1 MSFLLLFAQRKT
13 AAPTP
18 QGTRAVLFGYGAGL
32 LEAQGK
38 QSMTIANGVDAPQIN
53 VTRALAGFVVQLRRE
68 RIPQD
73 QFMYVQSSLLD
84 WIGCCLAGTL
94 DPAASSLD
102 TVMQI
107 MGGEQHAVVIARG
120 RRTSVLN
127 AVLVNG
133 AAGAQLDFD
142 DIHPG
147 LIGHPSAVL
156 APTVLAL
163 GEWLGKSGREIG
175 TAYAAGYEVMVRLG
189 LAMEPNLYNRGW
201 HATGVLGVFGACA
214 AAGKVLGLSEAH
226 LTSAFAIAASQAAGL
241 RELFGTPS
249 KCIHQGKAAMA
260 GVLACLWAKEGVAS
274 SPDIFGGRNGLR
286 VFSEP
291 VQSGPA
297 LEGLGERFLLSETC
311 YKRHASSGSLHAAM
325 DAAIALRDLN
335 GLSVPDIDKVEV
347 VTHTLA
353 ADLARDNAAPKSA
366 FAAKQSMHF
375 SVALALKEGRGDLDL
390 YTDTMVFDPII
401 RALQERI
408 TVTGDA
414 SMQYIE
420 AMPAQVTVTT
430 RSGRSLTL
438 RVDAPKGRP
447 SNPMQWD
454 ELAAKF
460 RMLAGPILPVD
471 RQQEVVRSLSDL
483 DNLSVA
489 RLMSLLD

>member
-1 MSFLLLFAQRKT
+1 MGLTADIGKFVAGLRYEQIPAEAVPTVARGFTDCVGVLIAGLPEPVTSIVANSVGYPDPINTIADFAPSRISAPDMALIYGT
-13 AAPTP
+13 AAHALDYDDT
-18 QGTRAVLFGYGAGL
+18 GL
-32 LEAQGK
+32 
-38 QSMTIANGVDAPQIN
+38 T
-53 VTRALAGFVVQLRRE
+53 
-68 RIPQD
+68 
-73 QFMYVQSSLLD
+73 
-84 WIGCCLAGTL
+84 
-94 DPAASSLD
+94 
-102 TVMQI
+102 
-107 MGGEQHAVVIARG
+107 
-120 RRTSVLN
+120 
-127 AVLVNG
+127 
-133 AAGAQLDFD
+133 
-142 DIHPG
+142 
-147 LIGHPSAVL
+147 GHPSAVL

>member
-1 MSFLLLFAQRKT
+1 
-13 AAPTP
+13 
-18 QGTRAVLFGYGAGL
+18 
-32 LEAQGK
+32 
-38 QSMTIANGVDAPQIN
+38 MTTTNDVDAPQIN
-53 VTRALAGFVVQLRRE
+53 VTQALARFVVELQRE

-73 QFMYVQSSLLD
+73 QFAYVQSSLLD
-84 WIGCCLAGTL
+84 WIGCCLAGTA
-94 DPAASSLD
+94 DPAVGSIDA
-102 TVMQI
+102 VMRI
-107 MGGEQHAVVIARG
+107 MGGEQHAVVIGCG

-163 GEWLGKSGREIG
+163 GEWLGLGGREIG

-214 AAGKVLGLSEAH
+214 AAGKALGLGEAQ

-260 GVLACLWAKEGVAS
+260 GVLASLWAREGVAS

-291 VQSGPA
+291 VESRPV
-297 LEGLGERFLLSETC
+297 LDGLGERFLLSETC

-335 GLSVPDIDKVEV
+335 GLSVPDIQTVEV

-366 FAAKQSMHF
+366 FGAKQSMHF

-390 YTDTMVFDPII
+390 YTDAVVADPII

-408 TVTGDA
+408 TVTGDP

-420 AMPAQVTVTT
+420 AMPARVTVTT
-430 RSGRSLTL
+430 KAGRSLTV
-438 RVDAPKGRP
+438 RVDTPKGRP

-454 ELAAKF
+454 DLANKF
-460 RMLAGPILPVD
+460 KMLAGPFLAVQ
-471 RQQEVVRSLSDL
+471 RQQEVVRSLADL

-489 RLMSLLD
+489 RLMSLIN